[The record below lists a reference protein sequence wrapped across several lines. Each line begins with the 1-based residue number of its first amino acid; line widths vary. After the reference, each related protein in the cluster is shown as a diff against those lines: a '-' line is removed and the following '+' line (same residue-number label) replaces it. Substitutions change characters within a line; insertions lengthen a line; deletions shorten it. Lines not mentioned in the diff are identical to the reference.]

1 MGVLKFKIVELN
13 SLIFTRARDMNQK
26 PPKQISE
33 VKRQNWPVA
42 TDLNFQPILQRNL
55 LRAKP
60 RKWLYLSPEV
70 PNLKNMKVPNKGTF
84 FNF

>member
-1 MGVLKFKIVELN
+1 
-13 SLIFTRARDMNQK
+13 MNQK

-42 TDLNFQPILQRNL
+42 TDLNFQPILQRNS

-70 PNLKNMKVPNKGTF
+70 PNLKNKGLLHREQFWPLPPPYLTKL
-84 FNF
+84 NISSQGQNLNLP